1 MINEAVA
8 RVAMV
13 LATGYPNRRS
23 GAPMHPLRT
32 AGLLLAET
40 GLPTFCLPP
49 ALL

>member
-23 GAPMHPLRT
+23 GAPLHPLRT
-32 AGLLLAET
+32 ASSR
-40 GLPTFCLPP
+40 LPTAATFCLLP